1 MGATSRGCTPE
12 RRYLDEEPGCYHKE
26 EWRRVVR
33 LAVRERG
40 FHDQSA

>member
-1 MGATSRGCTPE
+1 MGATTGGCTPE
-12 RRYLDEEPGCYHKE
+12 RCCLDEEPGFYHKE